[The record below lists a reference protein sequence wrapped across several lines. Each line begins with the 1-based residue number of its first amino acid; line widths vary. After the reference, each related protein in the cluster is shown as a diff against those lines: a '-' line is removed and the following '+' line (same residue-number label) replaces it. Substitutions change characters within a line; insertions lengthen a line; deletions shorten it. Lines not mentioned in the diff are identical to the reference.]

1 MNNKKEDGGLYLFI
15 GICLISLGMS
25 LLGNMLIEYF
35 SK

>member
-1 MNNKKEDGGLYLFI
+1 MDKKKQDQGIHLFI

-25 LLGNMLIEYF
+25 LLGNLLVEYF